1 MRDLRW
7 LTACGSLLVAAGCA
21 VGWFELSAAAVVGG
35 PVEVV
40 RPGRVLGIGFVAWLL
55 VAPLFVVWLVPST
68 RRAVTV
74 ALGVALPGAVFVV
87 LAAGLPRRQA
97 VSDETIGEVV
107 AERVL
112 GQGLSVVGVFI
123 IAMALVTAWTRAPDR
138 TIPPRW
144 ERESVTD
151 Q

>member
-68 RRAVTV
+68 RRAVTL
-74 ALGVALPGAVFVV
+74 AIAAALPGGVV
-87 LAAGLPRRQA
+87 VALTAGLPRRTA
-97 VSDETIGEVV
+97 VSGETIGELVV
-107 AERVL
+107 ERTL
-112 GQGLSVVGVFI
+112 GQALSLVGVLVVG
-123 IAMALVTAWTRAPDR
+123 MALVTAWTRAPDWAV
-138 TIPPRW
+138 PPRW
-144 ERESVTD
+144 ADETATGS
-151 Q
+151 